1 MEAVEDMKELED
13 GPVARTVRAIILRPT
28 CLCERVCSRTRRP
41 CLAHRKWTDATR
53 SPHLFIHARPG
64 ADPDGVG
71 REYD

>member
-1 MEAVEDMKELED
+1 M
-13 GPVARTVRAIILRPT
+13 RASIQHVFASAFAKVPDA
-28 CLCERVCSRTRRP
+28 LCV
-41 CLAHRKWTDATR
+41 AHRKWTDATR